1 MRLVIR
7 NARRLDVGKMAIIE
21 DGPLVAEAGKIVSI
35 GEDASADVEIDAKG
49 SFMLPG
55 FIDAHVHFR
64 LATLDFAKLQ
74 RWSEV
79 EFGIVMAQLA
89 KETLRRGFTTVRDL
103 GGDVEGLMRAIK
115 AGAAEGP
122 RIIRAGRMLTQTG
135 GHGDAESGPR
145 PVPTCACEM
154 RHTAFGIVADG
165 PDAVRKAARHNLRDG
180 SDFLKIHVSGGVASP
195 ADPLESVQYTAAEIA
210 AACEEALHRQ
220 TYVAAH
226 AYSAESII
234 MAVENG
240 VHTIE
245 HGNMINAAA
254 AACMARHGAV
264 MVPTLSTYEAMDLL
278 GRKMGFPEANLV
290 KNSKVLEAGLRSLE
304 IARDA
309 GVTLGW
315 GTDLIGESQARQR
328 REFAIRA
335 EVETPEEILRSMY
348 EVNPKLCGLSGEIGT
363 LTPGAVADIVL
374 TKVNPL
380 EDIAALGGDDAI
392 ERVIQ
397 AGRPID

>member
-1 MRLVIR
+1 
-7 NARRLDVGKMAIIE
+7 
-21 DGPLVAEAGKIVSI
+21 
-35 GEDASADVEIDAKG
+35 
-49 SFMLPG
+49 
-55 FIDAHVHFR
+55 
-64 LATLDFAKLQ
+64 
-74 RWSEV
+74 
-79 EFGIVMAQLA
+79 
-89 KETLRRGFTTVRDL
+89 
-103 GGDVEGLMRAIK
+103 
-115 AGAAEGP
+115 
-122 RIIRAGRMLTQTG
+122 
-135 GHGDAESGPR
+135 
-145 PVPTCACEM
+145 
-154 RHTAFGIVADG
+154 
-165 PDAVRKAARHNLRDG
+165 
-180 SDFLKIHVSGGVASP
+180 
-195 ADPLESVQYTAAEIA
+195 
-210 AACEEALHRQ
+210 
-220 TYVAAH
+220 
-226 AYSAESII
+226 
-234 MAVENG
+234 
-240 VHTIE
+240 
-245 HGNMINAAA
+245 
-254 AACMARHGAV
+254 